1 MADTRPEV
9 YIAGIGQTNVGELW
23 SLSLRDLGVKAIRAA
38 IKDSGGLQPQ
48 ALFVGNMLAASAS
61 HQANLGALLCEWAG
75 LKGAE
80 GTTAEAA
87 DASGGAALRM
97 AYTAIRSGI
106 VDVALVIGV
115 EKATDVLDSDIDS
128 LSVRTLDSDYEA
140 AEGLTPIGQAALLM
154 QRYIYENQVERE
166 ALAAFPMLAH
176 ANAVNNPNAMY
187 RKPLTLETYLKA
199 GILTE
204 PFNLYDIA
212 PLADGAAAV
221 LLTRRELV
229 PEGLGHPLVRVAGSS
244 LVTDRL
250 ALHDRSDP
258 LFFDAAAVSVQRAC
272 QQAGITPAQADFF
285 EYADITTLHAILS
298 LEAAGLAPRGQG
310 WRLARDHAQWQHKP
324 LPVATLGGYKARGN
338 PLGAAGVYQAVEA
351 CLQLRGEAG
360 ATQLPQARVG
370 MIQAL
375 AGTGSTALTHVLM
388 QVEETN

>member
-1 MADTRPEV
+1 MAVNKPEV

-23 SLSLRDLGVKAIRAA
+23 SISLRDLGVQAIRAA
-38 IKDSGGLQPQ
+38 IKDAGGLQPQ
-48 ALFVGNMLAASAS
+48 AIFVGNMLAASAS
-61 HQANLGALLCEWAG
+61 HQANLGSLLCEWAG

-80 GTTAEAA
+80 GTTVEAA

-97 AYTAIRSGI
+97 AYTAVRSGM

-115 EKATDVLDSDIDS
+115 EKATDVLDSDVDS

-154 QRYIYENQVERE
+154 QRYIYENQVDRA
-166 ALAAFPMLAH
+166 ALASFPMLAH
-176 ANAVNNPNAMY
+176 ANAVNNPHAMY
-187 RKPLTLETYLKA
+187 RKPLALETYLKA
-199 GILTE
+199 GMLAE

-221 LLTRRELV
+221 ILTRRELI
-229 PEGLGHPLVRVAGSS
+229 PEGLGHPIVRIAGSS
-244 LVTDRL
+244 LVTDRF
-250 ALHDRSDP
+250 ALHDRNDP

-285 EYADITTLHAILS
+285 EYADITTLHAVLS
-298 LEAAGLAPRGQG
+298 LEAAGLAPRGEG
-310 WRLARDHAQWQHKP
+310 WRLAADHARWQKRP
-324 LPVATLGGYKARGN
+324 LPVATLGGHKARGN

-360 ATQLPQARVG
+360 TAQVPQAHVG
-370 MIQAL
+370 MIQSL
-375 AGTGSTALTHVLM
+375 AGTGSTAVTHILM
-388 QVEETN
+388 RVEE

>member
-1 MADTRPEV
+1 MAVNKPEV

-23 SLSLRDLGVKAIRAA
+23 SLSLRDLGVQAIRAA
-38 IKDSGGLQPQ
+38 IKDAGGLQPQ
-48 ALFVGNMLAASAS
+48 AIFVGNMLAASAS

-80 GTTAEAA
+80 GATAEAA

-97 AYTAIRSGI
+97 AYTAIRSGM
-106 VDVALVIGV
+106 VNVALVVGV

-154 QRYIYENQVERE
+154 QRYIYENQVNRE

-176 ANAVNNPNAMY
+176 ANAVNNPHAMY
-187 RKPLTLETYLKA
+187 RKPLALETYLKA
-199 GILTE
+199 GMLAE

-221 LLTRRELV
+221 LLARREVV
-229 PEGLGHPLVRVAGSS
+229 PQDLNHPLVRIAGSS
-244 LVTDRL
+244 LVTDRF

-258 LFFDAAAVSVQRAC
+258 LFFEAAAVSVQRAC

-285 EYADITTLHAILS
+285 EYADITTLHAVLS
-298 LEAAGLAPRGQG
+298 LEAAGLTPRGQG
-310 WRLARDHAQWQHKP
+310 WRLAFDHARWQKQP
-324 LPVATLGGYKARGN
+324 LPVATLGGHKARGN

-351 CLQLRGEAG
+351 CLQLRDEAG
-360 ATQLPQARVG
+360 AAQVPQARIG
-370 MIQAL
+370 MIQSL
-375 AGTGSTALTHVLM
+375 AGTGSTAVTHILVR
-388 QVEETN
+388 EEE

>member
-1 MADTRPEV
+1 MADTKPEV

-23 SLSLRDLGVKAIRAA
+23 SVSLRDLGVQAMRAA
-38 IKDSGGLQPQ
+38 IKDAGGLQPQ
-48 ALFVGNMLAASAS
+48 AIFVGNMLAASAS

-97 AYTAIRSGI
+97 AYTAIRSGM
-106 VDVALVIGV
+106 VDVALAVGV

-154 QRYIYENQVERE
+154 QRYIYENQVNRE

-176 ANAVNNPNAMY
+176 ANALNNPHAMY
-187 RKPLTLETYLKA
+187 RKPLALETYLKA
-199 GILTE
+199 AMLAE

-221 LLTRRELV
+221 LLARREVV
-229 PEGLGHPLVRVAGSS
+229 PQNLNHPLVRIAGSS
-244 LVTDRL
+244 LVTDRF
-250 ALHDRSDP
+250 ALHDRNDP
-258 LFFDAAAVSVQRAC
+258 LFFEAAAVSVQRAC
-272 QQAGITPAQADFF
+272 QQSGITPAQADFF
-285 EYADITTLHAILS
+285 EYADITTLHAVLS
-298 LEAAGLAPRGQG
+298 LEAAGLTPRGQG
-310 WRLARDHAQWQHKP
+310 WRLAVDHFRWHHQP
-324 LPVATLGGYKARGN
+324 LPVATFGGHKARGN

-360 ATQLPQARVG
+360 ASQVPQARIG

-375 AGTGSTALTHVLM
+375 AGTGSTAVTHILVR
-388 QVEETN
+388 EEE

>member
-1 MADTRPEV
+1 MADTKPEV

-23 SLSLRDLGVKAIRAA
+23 SLSLRDLGVQAIRAA
-38 IKDSGGLQPQ
+38 IKDAGGLQPH
-48 ALFVGNMLAASAS
+48 AIFVGNMLAASAS

-97 AYTAIRSGI
+97 AYTAIRSGM

-176 ANAVNNPNAMY
+176 ANALNNPHAMY
-187 RKPLTLETYLKA
+187 RKPLALETYLKA
-199 GILTE
+199 AMLAE

-212 PLADGAAAV
+212 PLADGAAA
-221 LLTRRELV
+221 LLLARREVV
-229 PEGLGHPLVRVAGSS
+229 PQNLNHPLVRIAGSS
-244 LVTDRL
+244 LVTDRF
-250 ALHDRSDP
+250 ALHDRNDP
-258 LFFDAAAVSVQRAC
+258 LFFEAAAVSVQRAC
-272 QQAGITPAQADFF
+272 QQSGITPAQADFF
-285 EYADITTLHAILS
+285 EYADITTLHAVLS
-298 LEAAGLAPRGQG
+298 LEAAGLTPRGQG
-310 WRLARDHAQWQHKP
+310 WRLAADHFRWHNKP
-324 LPVATLGGYKARGN
+324 LPVATFGGHKARGN

-360 ATQLPQARVG
+360 AAQVPQARIG
-370 MIQAL
+370 MIQSL
-375 AGTGSTALTHVLM
+375 AGTGSTAVTHILVR
-388 QVEETN
+388 EEE

>member
-1 MADTRPEV
+1 MAVNKPEV

-23 SLSLRDLGVKAIRAA
+23 SLSLRDLGVQAIRAA
-38 IKDSGGLQPQ
+38 IKDAGGLQPQ
-48 ALFVGNMLAASAS
+48 AIFVGNMLAASAS

-97 AYTAIRSGI
+97 AYTAIRSGM

-115 EKATDVLDSDIDS
+115 EKATDVLDRDIDS

-176 ANAVNNPNAMY
+176 ANALNNPHAMY
-187 RKPLTLETYLKA
+187 RKPLALETYLKA
-199 GILTE
+199 GMLAE

-221 LLTRRELV
+221 LLARREVV
-229 PEGLGHPLVRVAGSS
+229 PQNLNHPLVRIAGSS
-244 LVTDRL
+244 LVTDRF

-258 LFFDAAAVSVQRAC
+258 LFFEAAAVSVQRAC

-285 EYADITTLHAILS
+285 EYADITTLHAVLS
-298 LEAAGLAPRGQG
+298 LEAAGLTPRGQG
-310 WRLARDHAQWQHKP
+310 WRLAFDHARWQKQP
-324 LPVATLGGYKARGN
+324 LPVATLGGHKARGN
-338 PLGAAGVYQAVEA
+338 PLGAAGIYQAVEA

-360 ATQLPQARVG
+360 ASQVPQARIG

-375 AGTGSTALTHVLM
+375 AGTGSTAVTHILVRA
-388 QVEETN
+388 EE

>member
-1 MADTRPEV
+1 MAVNKPEV

-23 SLSLRDLGVKAIRAA
+23 SLSLRDLGVQAIRSA
-38 IKDSGGLQPQ
+38 IKDAGGLQPQ
-48 ALFVGNMLAASAS
+48 AIFVGNMLAASAS

-97 AYTAIRSGI
+97 AYTAIRSGM
-106 VDVALVIGV
+106 VDVALAVGV

-176 ANAVNNPNAMY
+176 ANALNNPHAMY
-187 RKPLTLETYLKA
+187 RKPLALETYLKA
-199 GILTE
+199 GMLAE

-221 LLTRRELV
+221 LLARREVV
-229 PEGLGHPLVRVAGSS
+229 PQDLNHPLVRIAGSS
-244 LVTDRL
+244 LVTDRF

-258 LFFDAAAVSVQRAC
+258 LFFEAAAVSVQRAC

-285 EYADITTLHAILS
+285 EYADITTLHAVLS
-298 LEAAGLAPRGQG
+298 LEAAGLTPRGQG
-310 WRLARDHAQWQHKP
+310 WRLAFDHARWQKQP
-324 LPVATLGGYKARGN
+324 LPVATLGGHKARGN

-351 CLQLRGEAG
+351 CLQLRDEAG
-360 ATQLPQARVG
+360 AAQVPQARIG
-370 MIQAL
+370 MIQSL
-375 AGTGSTALTHVLM
+375 AGTGSTAVTHILVR
-388 QVEETN
+388 VEE

>member
-1 MADTRPEV
+1 MAVNRPEV

-23 SLSLRDLGVKAIRAA
+23 SLSLRDLGVQAIRAA
-38 IKDSGGLQPQ
+38 IKDAGGLQPQ
-48 ALFVGNMLAASAS
+48 AIFVGNMLAASAS

-97 AYTAIRSGI
+97 AYTAIRSGM
-106 VDVALVIGV
+106 VDVALVVGV

-140 AEGLTPIGQAALLM
+140 AEGLNPIGQAALLM

-176 ANAVNNPNAMY
+176 ANALNNPHAMY
-187 RKPLTLETYLKA
+187 RKPLALETYLKA
-199 GILTE
+199 GMLAE

-221 LLTRRELV
+221 LLTRREVVSQNLN
-229 PEGLGHPLVRVAGSS
+229 HPLVRIAGSS
-244 LVTDRL
+244 LVTDRF
-250 ALHDRSDP
+250 ALHDRNDP
-258 LFFDAAAVSVQRAC
+258 LFFEAAAVSVQRAC

-285 EYADITTLHAILS
+285 EYADITTLHAVLS
-298 LEAAGLAPRGQG
+298 LEAAGLTPRGHG
-310 WRLARDHAQWQHKP
+310 WRLAFDHARWQKQP
-324 LPVATLGGYKARGN
+324 LPVATLGGHKARGN

-360 ATQLPQARVG
+360 ASQVPHARIG

-375 AGTGSTALTHVLM
+375 AGTGSTAVTHILVRA
-388 QVEETN
+388 EE

>member
-1 MADTRPEV
+1 MADTKPEV

-23 SLSLRDLGVKAIRAA
+23 SVSLRDLGVQAIRAA
-38 IKDSGGLQPQ
+38 IKDAGGLQPQ
-48 ALFVGNMLAASAS
+48 AIFVGNMLAASAS

-97 AYTAIRSGI
+97 AYTAIRSSM
-106 VDVALVIGV
+106 VDVALVVGV

-176 ANAVNNPNAMY
+176 ANALNNPHAMY
-187 RKPLTLETYLKA
+187 RKPLALETYLKA
-199 GILTE
+199 GMLAE

-221 LLTRRELV
+221 LLARRELV
-229 PEGLGHPLVRVAGSS
+229 SQHLNHPLVRIAGSS
-244 LVTDRL
+244 LVTDRF
-250 ALHDRSDP
+250 ALHDRNDP
-258 LFFDAAAVSVQRAC
+258 LFFEAAAVSVQRAC
-272 QQAGITPAQADFF
+272 QQAGSTPAQADFF
-285 EYADITTLHAILS
+285 EYADITTLHAVLS
-298 LEAAGLAPRGQG
+298 LEAAGLTPRGQG
-310 WRLARDHAQWQHKP
+310 WRLAFDHARWQKQP
-324 LPVATLGGYKARGN
+324 LPVATLGGHKARGN

-360 ATQLPQARVG
+360 AAQVPQARIG

-375 AGTGSTALTHVLM
+375 AGTGSTAVTHILVRA
-388 QVEETN
+388 EE

>member
-1 MADTRPEV
+1 MADTKPEV

-23 SLSLRDLGVKAIRAA
+23 SVSLRDLGVQAIRAA
-38 IKDSGGLQPQ
+38 IKDAGGLQPQ
-48 ALFVGNMLAASAS
+48 AIFVGNMLAASAS

-97 AYTAIRSGI
+97 AYTAIRSGM
-106 VDVALVIGV
+106 VDVALVVGV

-176 ANAVNNPNAMY
+176 ANALNNPHAMY
-187 RKPLTLETYLKA
+187 RKPLALETYLKA
-199 GILTE
+199 GMLAE

-221 LLTRRELV
+221 LLARREVV
-229 PEGLGHPLVRVAGSS
+229 PQNLNHPLVRIAGSS
-244 LVTDRL
+244 LVTDRF
-250 ALHDRSDP
+250 ALHDRNDP
-258 LFFDAAAVSVQRAC
+258 LFFEAAAVSVQRAC

-285 EYADITTLHAILS
+285 EYADITTLHAVLS
-298 LEAAGLAPRGQG
+298 LEAAGLTPRGQG
-310 WRLARDHAQWQHKP
+310 WRLAFDHARWQKKP
-324 LPVATLGGYKARGN
+324 LPVATLGGHKARGN

-360 ATQLPQARVG
+360 ASQVPHARIG

-375 AGTGSTALTHVLM
+375 SGTGSTAVTHILVRA
-388 QVEETN
+388 EE

>member
-1 MADTRPEV
+1 MADTKPEV

-23 SLSLRDLGVKAIRAA
+23 SLSLRDLGVQAIRAA
-38 IKDSGGLQPQ
+38 IKDAGGLQPQ
-48 ALFVGNMLAASAS
+48 AIFVGNMLAASAS

-97 AYTAIRSGI
+97 AYTAIRSGM

-140 AEGLTPIGQAALLM
+140 TEGLTPIAQAALLM

-176 ANAVNNPNAMY
+176 ANALNNPHAMY
-187 RKPLTLETYLKA
+187 RKPLALETYLKA
-199 GILTE
+199 AMLAE

-212 PLADGAAAV
+212 PLADGAAA
-221 LLTRRELV
+221 LLLARREVV
-229 PEGLGHPLVRVAGSS
+229 PQNLNHPLVRIAGSS
-244 LVTDRL
+244 LVTDRF
-250 ALHDRSDP
+250 ALHDRNDP
-258 LFFDAAAVSVQRAC
+258 LFFEAAAVSVQRAC

-285 EYADITTLHAILS
+285 EYADITTLHAVLS
-298 LEAAGLAPRGQG
+298 LEAAGLTPRGQG
-310 WRLARDHAQWQHKP
+310 WRLAFDHARWQKQP
-324 LPVATLGGYKARGN
+324 LPVATLGGHKARGN

-360 ATQLPQARVG
+360 ASQVPQARIG

-375 AGTGSTALTHVLM
+375 AGTGSTAVTHILVR
-388 QVEETN
+388 EEE

>member
-1 MADTRPEV
+1 MADTKPEV

-23 SLSLRDLGVKAIRAA
+23 SVSLRDLGVQAMRAA
-38 IKDSGGLQPQ
+38 IKDAGGLQPQ
-48 ALFVGNMLAASAS
+48 AIFVGNMLAASAS

-80 GTTAEAA
+80 GTTVEAA

-97 AYTAIRSGI
+97 AYTAIRSGM

-176 ANAVNNPNAMY
+176 ANALNNPHAMY
-187 RKPLTLETYLKA
+187 RKPLALETYLKA
-199 GILTE
+199 AMLAE

-221 LLTRRELV
+221 LLARREVV
-229 PEGLGHPLVRVAGSS
+229 PQNLNHPLVRIAGSS
-244 LVTDRL
+244 LVTDRF
-250 ALHDRSDP
+250 ALHDRNDP
-258 LFFDAAAVSVQRAC
+258 LFFEAAAVSVQRAC

-285 EYADITTLHAILS
+285 EYADITTLHAVLS
-298 LEAAGLAPRGQG
+298 LEAAGLTPRGQG
-310 WRLARDHAQWQHKP
+310 WRLAFDHARWQKQP
-324 LPVATLGGYKARGN
+324 LPVATLGGHKARGN

-360 ATQLPQARVG
+360 ASQVPQARIG

-375 AGTGSTALTHVLM
+375 AGTGSTAVTHILVRA
-388 QVEETN
+388 EE

>member
-1 MADTRPEV
+1 MADTKPEV

-23 SLSLRDLGVKAIRAA
+23 NLSLRDLGVQAIRAA
-38 IKDSGGLQPQ
+38 IKDAGGLQPQ
-48 ALFVGNMLAASAS
+48 AIFVGNMLAASAS

-75 LKGAE
+75 LNGAE
-80 GTTAEAA
+80 GTTLEAA

-97 AYTAIRSGI
+97 AYTAIRSGM

-154 QRYIYENQVERE
+154 QRYIYENQVDRA

-176 ANAVNNPNAMY
+176 ANAVNNPHAMY
-187 RKPLTLETYLKA
+187 RKPLALETYLKA
-199 GILTE
+199 GMLAE

-221 LLTRRELV
+221 LLTRREVV
-229 PEGLGHPLVRVAGSS
+229 PQNLNHPLVRIAGSS
-244 LVTDRL
+244 LVTDRF
-250 ALHDRSDP
+250 ALHDRNDP
-258 LFFDAAAVSVQRAC
+258 LFFEAAAVSVQRAC

-285 EYADITTLHAILS
+285 EYADITTLHAVLS
-298 LEAAGLAPRGQG
+298 LEAAGLTPRGQG
-310 WRLARDHAQWQHKP
+310 WRLAFDHARWQKQP
-324 LPVATLGGYKARGN
+324 LHVATLGGHKARGN

-360 ATQLPQARVG
+360 ASQVPQARIG

-375 AGTGSTALTHVLM
+375 AGTGSTAVTHILVR
-388 QVEETN
+388 EEE

>member
-1 MADTRPEV
+1 MADTKPEV

-23 SLSLRDLGVKAIRAA
+23 NLSLRDLGVQAIRAA
-38 IKDSGGLQPQ
+38 IKDAGGLQPQ
-48 ALFVGNMLAASAS
+48 AIFVGNMLAASAS

-97 AYTAIRSGI
+97 AYTAIRSSM
-106 VDVALVIGV
+106 VDVALVVGV

-176 ANAVNNPNAMY
+176 ANALNNPHAMY
-187 RKPLTLETYLKA
+187 RKPLALETYLKA
-199 GILTE
+199 GMLAE

-221 LLTRRELV
+221 LLARRELV
-229 PEGLGHPLVRVAGSS
+229 SQHLNHPLVRIAGSS
-244 LVTDRL
+244 LVTDRF
-250 ALHDRSDP
+250 ALHDRNDP
-258 LFFDAAAVSVQRAC
+258 LFFEAAAVSVQRAC
-272 QQAGITPAQADFF
+272 QQAGSTPAQADFF
-285 EYADITTLHAILS
+285 EYADITTLHAVLS
-298 LEAAGLAPRGQG
+298 LEAAGLTPRGQG
-310 WRLARDHAQWQHKP
+310 WRLAFDHARWQKQP
-324 LPVATLGGYKARGN
+324 LPVATLGGHKARGN

-360 ATQLPQARVG
+360 AAQVPQARIG

-375 AGTGSTALTHVLM
+375 AGTGSTAVTHILVRA
-388 QVEETN
+388 EE